1 MKTLFAQV
9 RHVVFA
15 HLIVFRYKQSACQS
29 VYKNRLMF
37 VIVLVVMINIFGFGK
52 KKDREL
58 EEVISQ
64 IKVDLSNNYKDNA
77 VENIKKL
84 RELIDLR
91 SMDGAMKKEELEE
104 YRQLLEGFEMDV
116 RNFKRTY

>member
-1 MKTLFAQV
+1 
-9 RHVVFA
+9 
-15 HLIVFRYKQSACQS
+15 
-29 VYKNRLMF
+29 
-37 VIVLVVMINIFGFGK
+37 MINILGFGK

-77 VENIKKL
+77 VENIRKL

-91 SMDGAMKKEELEE
+91 SVDGAMKKEELEE

-116 RNFKRTY
+116 KNFKRTY